1 MVNLILFV
9 DFQFTAYGKIGRVT
23 IRYFYNSGSAVWLA
37 VTDPDGQIMDFSL
50 NAEQHALQETA
61 RRFAQ
66 KELPTHAKAIEEN
79 NIPPS
84 LELRKRFSEMGFMG
98 INLSTTYGGG
108 GLSHFEAV
116 LVLEELAK
124 ISVAVAFPVFEAS
137 FGPALA
143 IAHFAPEAL
152 RQRILPKVCSG
163 EMVVA
168 VSMSEPQAGTALTDL
183 RTTGKK
189 NGTKIILNGNK
200 RWCSGGGHADA
211 YVVYCRLSD
220 DPGAKGIGAVL
231 LEKGVD
237 GFTFGAPESHM
248 GWRGITSAD
257 MYFDNVEVPVENI
270 IVPAGGFKKLMEAF
284 DLERCGNTTMSLACG
299 QSAFEYTLDYVQERE
314 QFGKPIIEFQAV
326 QLQIAQM
333 KMKLDASRLLLYRAV
348 NNAEQELPSI
358 ADSSIAKCY
367 ANEIAREVSG
377 AAVQLLGGYGYSKS
391 YPIEQKMRDA
401 WGWGIAGGSID
412 IQKINIAAALVGK
425 RFNQRG

>member
-1 MVNLILFV
+1 
-9 DFQFTAYGKIGRVT
+9 
-23 IRYFYNSGSAVWLA
+23 
-37 VTDPDGQIMDFSL
+37 MDFSL
-50 NAEQHALQETA
+50 SAEQQMLQETA

-66 KELPTHAKAIEEN
+66 TELPAHATDIEN
-79 NIPPS
+79 NNAPPN
-84 LELRKRFSEMGFMG
+84 LVLRKRFAEMGFMG
-98 INLSTTYGGG
+98 INLPSAYGGA
-108 GLSHFEAV
+108 GLGHFEAV
-116 LVLEELAK
+116 LILEELAK

-143 IAHFAPEAL
+143 IAHFAPKAL
-152 RQRILPKVCSG
+152 QQRILPKVCSG

-168 VSMSEPQAGTALTDL
+168 VSMSEPHAGTALTDL
-183 RTTGKK
+183 KTSGKLS
-189 NGTKIILNGNK
+189 GDMIILNGNK

-231 LEKGVD
+231 VEKGSQ
-237 GFTFGAPESHM
+237 GFTFGAPETHM
-248 GWRGITSAD
+248 GWRGIASAD
-257 MYFDNVEVPVENI
+257 MFFDDVEVPVENI

-299 QSAFEYTLDYVQERE
+299 QSAFEYALDYVQERE

-333 KMKLDASRLLLYRAV
+333 KMKLDAARLLLYRAV
-348 NNAEQELPSI
+348 NNAEKSLPSI

-367 ANEIAREVSG
+367 ANEIAREVAG
-377 AAVQLLGGYGYSKS
+377 AAVQLMGGYGYSKS
-391 YPIEQKMRDA
+391 YPMEQKMRDA

-412 IQKINIAAALVGK
+412 IQKVNIAAALTGK
-425 RFNQRG
+425 RFNQRS